1 MGNINKVNIYV
12 GKVGQAYVDK
22 ETATKNYEAAY
33 KNVGDV
39 EDIIN
44 IASQYNNHAEVT
56 LNSAED
62 AKVRANQVRT
72 AIEENINQYANDEV
86 IHNQLVALYNRLNAN
101 DNDGYYANG
110 GNVNT
115 AEENINFIIS
125 LRNELTEIIELAT
138 SLLHENETYL
148 NECEIAKN
156 NAIEIFKSYLPAT
169 EENQSNKSDEAESE
183 LINRLEEVAN
193 GLETAQETTEN
204 INNTTNQVQEEV
216 NNIINGETPEPEPD
230 PNAKY
235 FYVGTTK
242 PTSLSGVTIVE

>member
-101 DNDGYYANG
+101 YNDGYYEKSYSFA
-110 GNVNT
+110 
-115 AEENINFIIS
+115 
-125 LRNELTEIIELAT
+125 LT
-138 SLLHENETYL
+138 
-148 NECEIAKN
+148 K
-156 NAIEIFKSYLPAT
+156 EIFF
-169 EENQSNKSDEAESE
+169 
-183 LINRLEEVAN
+183 INAFEV
-193 GLETAQETTEN
+193 
-204 INNTTNQVQEEV
+204 
-216 NNIINGETPEPEPD
+216 
-230 PNAKY
+230 
-235 FYVGTTK
+235 F
-242 PTSLSGVTIVE
+242 